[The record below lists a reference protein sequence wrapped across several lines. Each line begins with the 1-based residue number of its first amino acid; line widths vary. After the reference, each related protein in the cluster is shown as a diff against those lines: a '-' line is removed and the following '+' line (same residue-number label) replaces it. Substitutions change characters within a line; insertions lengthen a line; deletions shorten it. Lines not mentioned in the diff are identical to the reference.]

1 MDFHKLNVGDLV
13 LWETDNDIGIVTRV
27 APDPSEVEP
36 YWIQWMEDTSASGWH
51 SPHEYLILLNSA

>member
-36 YWIQWMEDTSASGWH
+36 
-51 SPHEYLILLNSA
+51 